1 MTASDNET
9 QVSTRKTVAVLII
22 VVLAFAGSM
31 AFISAWMGALTI
43 PGFERFF
50 YNENDVTMQV
60 SLDNTN
66 PLTLSVK
73 AKSNCSERNVNIV
86 GATVKNYNQTT
97 VAEYWGKWVNHHY
110 GEFFD
115 YICELPDYGSEKM
128 FTLNFETTLPPGS
141 YTLWFCAIGPV
152 SYSGTRATRADV
164 ERGIYPFAHVHFTI
178 PYVRPFDYV

>member
-1 MTASDNET
+1 MRDEET
-9 QVSTRKTVAVLII
+9 RVLNRKGILFVTSLSLVILG
-22 VVLAFAGSM
+22 LAWLA
-31 AFISAWMGALTI
+31 SAWMGALTI

-50 YNENDVTMQV
+50 YSENDVIMQV
-60 SLDNTN
+60 SLDNTA

-73 AKSNCSERNVNIV
+73 AKSNCSDLSVNIV

-115 YICELPDYGSEKM
+115 YICELPDYGSEKL

-152 SYSGTRATRADV
+152 TYSGTRATRADV

-178 PYVRPFDYV
+178 PYVRPYDYV